1 VTLQPPT
8 SYTAATGNFLTAG
21 LWNAQ
26 VRDGVGYLMS
36 PPSFRAHSE
45 AVQNLLDG
53 QWISLNLETE
63 EFDNYG
69 GHSTTTNTSRYTC
82 QVAGLYLVSGIAAFA
97 SNTNG
102 WRAVRIQLNGTSTV
116 HGSFVKTLPVSGGS
130 AAVGTTCMVQL
141 NVGDYVEVQGNQN
154 SGVASPGLATAAT
167 SGDVA
172 PSLSCLWVSQ

>member
-8 SYTAATGNFLTAG
+8 PYTAATGNFLTAG

-36 PPSFRAHSE
+36 PPSFRAHAE
-45 AVQNLLDG
+45 TAQNLLDG
-53 QWISLNLETE
+53 QWVSLNLETE

-82 QVAGLYLVSGIAAFA
+82 QVAGLYLVSGIA
-97 SNTNG
+97 SYTTNGAG
-102 WRAVRIQLNGTSTV
+102 WRAVRIQVNGSSTV

-130 AAVGTTCMVQL
+130 SAVGTTCMVQL
-141 NVGDYVEVQGNQN
+141 NVGDYIEVQGNQN
-154 SGVASPGLATAAT
+154 SGVTSPGLATSASA
-167 SGDVA
+167 GDVA
-172 PSLSCLWVSQ
+172 CSMSALWVSQ